1 MSKHGISKT
10 LEERSLIHM
19 TKLNN
24 TNRLRSS
31 ESTHELSGADL
42 VLSCAELSLIAKDF
56 YMCVV
61 MRDPFGFI
69 SPCAMGRHIG
79 HPT

>member
-10 LEERSLIHM
+10 LEERSLIHT

-31 ESTHELSGADL
+31 ESTHELSRADL
-42 VLSCAELSLIAKDF
+42 VRMGGASLYLGVRMYIHYYKGKATSLYNTCIFNTTSLI
-56 YMCVV
+56 
-61 MRDPFGFI
+61 I
-69 SPCAMGRHIG
+69 
-79 HPT
+79 